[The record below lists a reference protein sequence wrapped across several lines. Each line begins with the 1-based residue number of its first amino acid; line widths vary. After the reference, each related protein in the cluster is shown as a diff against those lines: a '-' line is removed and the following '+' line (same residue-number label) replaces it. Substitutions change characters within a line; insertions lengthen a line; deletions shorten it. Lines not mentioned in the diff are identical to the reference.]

1 MSFFQPIGAHIDG
14 TDISSAVTLTRPTS
28 LADGIAKI
36 LIQAISQNVR
46 VTMDG
51 TTPTATT
58 GFQIA
63 AGETLYWEIGPGA
76 TIKVIEEASGADIQI
91 QWGK

>member
-1 MSFFQPIGAHIDG
+1 MASFQPIGAHSDG
-14 TDISSAVTLTRPTS
+14 LDISSAVTLTRPSS

-36 LIQAISQNVR
+36 LIQALGQNVR
-46 VTMDG
+46 ITMDG
-51 TTPTATT
+51 TIPTASK

-63 AGETLYWEIGPGA
+63 AGETLYWEVGPGA
-76 TIKVIEEASGADIQI
+76 TIKVIQEAATADIQI